1 MKELL
6 YGAAYYDEY
15 MPYER
20 LEKDIE
26 LLKAAGMNVVRIGE
40 STWSTCEPQEGVFDF
55 HHVTRVIEA
64 MGKAG
69 IRVILGTPTY
79 AIPTWMEKSYPEV
92 LATTHRGKGIYGAR
106 QIMDITHP
114 VYRYYAERVIRRMM
128 EECVSHE
135 NVIGVQLDNET
146 KAYDTAGP
154 NVQRG
159 FVKYLREKFHD
170 DLEALNH
177 AYGLDYWSNRI
188 NAWEDF
194 PDVRGTINGSLG
206 AAFAAYQRSLTAE
219 FLAWQRGIVEP
230 YLREEQ
236 FITHNTDFNWI
247 GYSYGLNPDTDV
259 YENGKAMTVV
269 GTDIY
274 HPSQVDLTGM
284 EIAFGGDLTRSVKR
298 DNYLVLE
305 TECQGFP
312 QWLPY
317 DGQLR
322 LQAYSH
328 LASGAN
334 MVEYWHWH
342 SLHNACETYWKGVLS
357 HDFKENETYR
367 ACRVIGNEWKR
378 IGHKLVNLQKK
389 NRIAILVSNTA
400 LKALDWFSIN
410 HGIAADPDGF
420 GYNDV
425 LMGLYRQLYRMNLE
439 CDFLFP
445 QNAAE
450 QIGNYS
456 LVIVPALYAAGQ
468 ELLDTLAEYAAG
480 GGHLL
485 ITFKSAFADENV
497 KVWPDEAPHTLAKVI
512 GASYSH
518 VTVPGHVGLRGSI
531 YAGTAS
537 ENSGKKTAAA
547 AGAGAEETACAAS
560 VKARNGQGLQDEK
573 ENADHAETVMELLC
587 PEGCEV
593 LAEYDHPSWGKF
605 AAVVRNRY
613 GKGQATY
620 LGCWANEE
628 FLAKV
633 LRQAAKDAG
642 IAIPKAAF
650 PVIVRSGVNGDG
662 RAVTYYL
669 NYSPKTQKV
678 TAAAGG
684 TELTREVNTQRG
696 QELAIEPWDLLI
708 VEA

>member
-20 LEKDIE
+20 LEQDIA
-26 LLKAAGMNVVRIGE
+26 LMKAAGMNVVRIGE

-92 LATTHRGKGIYGAR
+92 LATTHRGKGIYGPR

-128 EECVSHE
+128 EECAAYD

-146 KAYDTAGP
+146 KAYDTAGE

-170 DLEALNH
+170 DLDALNR

-206 AAFAAYQRSLTAE
+206 AEFAAYQRGLTAE
-219 FLAWQRGIVEP
+219 FLMWQRRIVEP
-230 YLREEQ
+230 YLREDQ

-247 GYSYGLNPDTDV
+247 GYSYGLNGDTDV

-274 HPSQVDLTGM
+274 HPSQDDLTGM

-328 LASGAN
+328 LAGGAN

-367 ACRVIGNEWKR
+367 ACCVIGNEWRR
-378 IGHKLVNLQKK
+378 IGHKLVNLRKK
-389 NRIAILVSNTA
+389 NCIAILVSNSS
-400 LKALDWFSIN
+400 LKALEWFSIN
-410 HGIAADPDGF
+410 HGVAGDPDGF

-445 QNAAE
+445 QNAGE

-468 ELLDTLAEYAAG
+468 ELLDILTQYTQK
-480 GGHLL
+480 GGHILV
-485 ITFKSAFADENV
+485 TFKSAFADENV

-518 VTVPGHVGLRGSI
+518 VTIPGKVGLRSDI
-531 YAGTAS
+531 YKCST
-537 ENSGKKTAAA
+537 
-547 AGAGAEETACAAS
+547 
-560 VKARNGQGLQDEK
+560 GQPY
-573 ENADHAETVMELLC
+573 HAETVMELLR

-593 LAEYDHPSWGKF
+593 LAEYDHPSWGRF
-605 AAVVRNRY
+605 AAVVRNHY
-613 GKGQATY
+613 GMGQATY
-620 LGCWANEE
+620 LGCWASDL
-628 FLAKV
+628 FLQKV
-633 LRQAAKDAG
+633 LRQAAEDAG
-642 IAIPKAAF
+642 LAIPEAEF
-650 PVIVRSGVNGDG
+650 PVIVRRGSNEEG
-662 RAVTYYL
+662 RSITYYL
-669 NYSPKTQKV
+669 NYSPRAQMVKV
-678 TAAAGG
+678 QTPG
-684 TELTREVNTQRG
+684 TELTHMVNVTGG
-696 QELAIEPWDLLI
+696 QELTLEPWNLRI
-708 VEA
+708 VES

>member
-20 LEKDIE
+20 LEQDIA
-26 LLKAAGMNVVRIGE
+26 LMKAAGMNVVRIGE

-92 LATTHRGKGIYGAR
+92 LATTHRGKGIYGPR

-128 EECVSHE
+128 EECAAYD

-146 KAYDTAGP
+146 KAYDTAGE

-170 DLEALNH
+170 DLDALNR

-206 AAFAAYQRSLTAE
+206 AEFAAYQRGLTAE
-219 FLAWQRGIVEP
+219 FLMWQRRIVEP
-230 YLREEQ
+230 YLREDQ

-247 GYSYGLNPDTDV
+247 GYSYGLNGDTDV

-274 HPSQVDLTGM
+274 HPSQDDLTGM

-328 LASGAN
+328 LAGGAN

-367 ACRVIGNEWKR
+367 ACCVIGNEWKS
-378 IGHKLVNLQKK
+378 IGHKLVNLRKK
-389 NRIAILVSNTA
+389 NRIAILVSNSS
-400 LKALDWFSIN
+400 LKALEWFSIN
-410 HGIAADPDGF
+410 HGVAGDPDGF

-445 QNAAE
+445 QNAGE

-468 ELLDTLAEYAAG
+468 ELLDILTQYTQK
-480 GGHLL
+480 GGHILV
-485 ITFKSAFADENV
+485 TFKSAFADENV

-518 VTVPGHVGLRGSI
+518 VTIPGKVGLRSDI
-531 YAGTAS
+531 YKCST
-537 ENSGKKTAAA
+537 
-547 AGAGAEETACAAS
+547 
-560 VKARNGQGLQDEK
+560 GQPY
-573 ENADHAETVMELLC
+573 HAETVMELLR

-593 LAEYDHPSWGKF
+593 LAEYDHPSWGRF
-605 AAVVRNRY
+605 AAVVRNHY
-613 GKGQATY
+613 GMGQATY
-620 LGCWANEE
+620 LGCWANDL
-628 FLAKV
+628 FLQKV
-633 LRQAAKDAG
+633 LRQAAEDAG
-642 IAIPKAAF
+642 LAIPEAEF
-650 PVIVRSGVNGDG
+650 PVIVRRGSNEEG
-662 RAVTYYL
+662 RSITYYL
-669 NYSPKTQKV
+669 NYSPRAQMVKV
-678 TAAAGG
+678 QTPG
-684 TELTREVNTQRG
+684 TELTHMVNVTGG
-696 QELAIEPWDLLI
+696 QELTLEPWNLRI
-708 VEA
+708 VES